1 MMQDQNKCVMTLERP
16 GIIYWG
22 KMLLVFE
29 KKKKKIT
36 VGGEEKKARKQ
47 GESRYSALSR
57 SRTQPAFV
65 SALHFQMSEIES
77 DRSLTCLLELGK

>member
-29 KKKKKIT
+29 KKKEEDN
-36 VGGEEKKARKQ
+36 GGGRKRP
-47 GESRYSALSR
+47 ESREKVVTLLSLAR
-57 SRTQPAFV
+57 AHTASFCFCASFSNVR
-65 SALHFQMSEIES
+65 
-77 DRSLTCLLELGK
+77 D